1 MTSPAGFGAAEAAGH
16 RPAEK
21 HRMPAHASMWR
32 AAANAI
38 DARLPQ
44 LFLVPGIVCL
54 ILVIAYPVA
63 YNLVVSFTD
72 ASLIYPGL
80 TFVGL
85 ENFETTLKDP
95 AFWTAALHTL
105 QWTVLSV
112 AGQLLLGL
120 GAALALER
128 ISGGRTAFRLA
139 LIVPWAFPAIV
150 MAFGWR
156 FMLDPLYG
164 VANHVLMI
172 VGAIDAPMAPLS
184 ERPLAMPIVVLMN
197 IWFGFPFM
205 MVSIIAG
212 LATIPHELYEAAR
225 VDGARLWQEF
235 WYITLPGLW
244 QIIGVLVV
252 LRTIW
257 VFNNFEFIF
266 LTTGGGPVDATTTLP
281 IYAFQVG
288 WQRYDLGRMAAVAIV
303 MIALLSLLLAIYVRL
318 LRRRDQEAKA

>member
-1 MTSPAGFGAAEAAGH
+1 MRSAVLKNEAGRSGHSVSPLSPF
-16 RPAEK
+16 
-21 HRMPAHASMWR
+21 R
-32 AAANAI
+32 APLGWL

-44 LFLVPGIVCL
+44 LFLLPGVLCL

-63 YNLVVSFTD
+63 YNLIVSFTD
-72 ASLIYPGL
+72 ASLMYPGL
-80 TFVGL
+80 AFVGL
-85 ENFETTLKDP
+85 ENYQVVLGDW
-95 AFWTAALHTL
+95 AFWTAARHTL
-105 QWTVLSV
+105 VWTITSV
-112 AGQLLLGL
+112 GGQLLVGL
-120 GAALALER
+120 VAALALER
-128 ISGGRTAFRLA
+128 VTRGRAVLRLA

-164 VANHVLMI
+164 IANHLLMLTGLI
-172 VGAIDAPMAPLS
+172 AAPIAPLS
-184 ERPLAMPIVVLMN
+184 ERALSMPIVVLMN

-205 MVSIIAG
+205 MVAIIAG
-212 LATIPHELYEAAR
+212 LAAIPRELYEAAKI
-225 VDGARLWQEF
+225 DGANLRQEF
-235 WYITLPGLW
+235 LYVTLPALW
-244 QIIGVLVV
+244 RIISVLVI

-303 MIALLSLLLAIYVRL
+303 MIGLLSLLLSLYLQL
-318 LRRRDQEAKA
+318 LRRGSAEAEV

>member
-1 MTSPAGFGAAEAAGH
+1 MHALAA
-16 RPAEK
+16 R
-21 HRMPAHASMWR
+21 WR
-32 AAANAI
+32 AAGSVI
-38 DARLPQ
+38 DAHLPQ
-44 LFLVPGIVCL
+44 LFLVPGIACL
-54 ILVIAYPVA
+54 VLVIAYPVL

-72 ASLIYPGL
+72 ASLVYPGL
-80 TFVGL
+80 SFVGL
-85 ENFETTLKDP
+85 ENFQITLSDA
-95 AFWTAALHTL
+95 AFWTAALRTL

-120 GAALALER
+120 CAALALER
-128 ISGGRTAFRLA
+128 TLRGRTAFRLV

-164 VANHVLMI
+164 VANHLLMV

-184 ERPLAMPIVVLMN
+184 QRALAMPIVVLMN

-212 LATIPHELYEAAR
+212 LAAIPHELYEAAR

-244 QIIGVLVV
+244 QIISVLVV

-281 IYAFQVG
+281 IYAFQIG
-288 WQRYDLGRMAAVAIV
+288 WQRYDLGRMAAIAIV
-303 MIALLSLLLAIYVRL
+303 MIALLSLLLALYMRL
-318 LRRRDQEAKA
+318 LRRRDQAEI